1 MSEILDDI
9 LDECNQELPQFNKY
23 LLTDFR
29 QDQINGCISFM
40 EMTFE
45 ESTRLFQGRVKF
57 KGTRIL
63 SPEERINLT
72 LSNPRIT
79 PVVEIAPTELQLVE
93 FLFTCDDTTFAI
105 PLYMPYLKDDC
116 MVINGSQYYIQF
128 ALTDRVFYH
137 ISKDNGLGI
146 KVLRA
151 HLRFWRNMKY
161 QFASVTGTRYSD
173 QVIVVKAHL
182 RSHKY
187 TSDDIRT
194 SLLLYPLAMLG
205 WTNTLQRYGIQHHQI
220 TFVGYVNKE
229 DTLHEYFQIRKA
241 TDDQEGLYVKI
252 DKQIL
257 STNPDEHTRVQMR
270 VITALLYVL
279 QYFVRNASTIYQD
292 NVQLRKYLTN
302 DTDMTVWRV
311 ILGSTIYGINY
322 SSEPQICSYA
332 EQHLDS
338 LISYLDPHTK
348 LKLRDIGV
356 HVNDIYE
363 LLDYIFINMDS
374 HVVNYTPA
382 DLSEKRINIIDL
394 LCGTIVRRLFTKVYS
409 FTNNNRK
416 NRVSTPKEVESLY
429 RIGQKSFT
437 QLHQAGSVVA
447 INPARY
453 HDNYLL
459 TVGGRKVRTTHSA
472 TSGKSGDLSGAKT
485 KQQVNHLSSPGHR
498 FHPSWMYVE
507 SCLIVSHTN
516 PDVAGNINF
525 FLDIDDKGNVLVAD
539 YAKQY
544 QEQMLPYCITK

>member
-1 MSEILDDI
+1 MTEILDDI
-9 LDECNQELPQFNKY
+9 LDECNNRLPQFNKY
-23 LLTDFR
+23 LLNDFR
-29 QDQINGCISFM
+29 KDQINGCISFM

-45 ESTRLFQGRVKF
+45 EATRLFQGRVKF
-57 KGTRIL
+57 KGTRVL
-63 SPEERINLT
+63 TPEERIQLT
-72 LSNPRIT
+72 LSNPRFT

-93 FLFTCDDTTFAI
+93 FLFTYDDNQFSI
-105 PLYMPYLKDDC
+105 PLYMPYLKDNC
-116 MVINGSQYYIQF
+116 MMINGSQYYLQF

-151 HLRFWRNMKY
+151 HLRFWRNLKY
-161 QFASVTGTRYSD
+161 PFASVTGTRYAD
-173 QVIVVKAHL
+173 QVLVVKAHL

-187 TSDDIRT
+187 TSEDIRT
-194 SLLLYPLAMLG
+194 SLLLYPLSMVG
-205 WTNTLQRYGIQHHQI
+205 WTNTLTRYGIRHDQI
-220 TFVGYVNKE
+220 TFTGYANKE
-229 DTLHEYFQIRKA
+229 DTTHEYFQIRKA
-241 TDDQEGLYVKI
+241 TDEDEGLYVKI

-257 STNPDEHTRVQMR
+257 SANPDESTRLQMR

-279 QYFVRNASTIYQD
+279 QYFVKNATTMYQD

-302 DTDMTVWRV
+302 DNDTTVWQV

-322 SSEPQICSYA
+322 SSETQICSYA

-338 LISYLDPHTK
+338 LTTYLDPHTK

-356 HVNDIYE
+356 FVKDIHE
-363 LLDYIFINMDS
+363 LIDYIFINMDS

-394 LCGTIVRRLFTKVYS
+394 LCGTIVRRIFTKVYS

-416 NRVSTPKEVESLY
+416 NRVSTTREVESLF
-429 RIGQKSFT
+429 RIGIKSFT

-447 INPARY
+447 INPAKY
-453 HDNYLL
+453 NDNYLL
-459 TVGGRKVRTTHSA
+459 IVGGRKVRTTHSA
-472 TSGKSGDLSGAKT
+472 TGGKSGDLAGAKT
-485 KQQVNHLSSPGHR
+485 KQQVNHLSSPSHR

-516 PDVAGNINF
+516 PDVAGNINY
-525 FLDIDDKGNVLVAD
+525 FLDIDTKGNVQIAD
-539 YAKQY
+539 YAKEY
-544 QEQMLPYCITK
+544 QDQMLPYCITK

>member
-1 MSEILDDI
+1 MTEILDDI
-9 LDECNQELPQFNKY
+9 LDECNNRLPQFNKY
-23 LLTDFR
+23 LLNDFR
-29 QDQINGCISFM
+29 NDQIKGCTSFM

-45 ESTRLFQGRVKF
+45 EATRLFQGRVKF
-57 KGTRIL
+57 KGTRVL
-63 SPEERINLT
+63 TPEERIQLT
-72 LSNPRIT
+72 LSNPRFT
-79 PVVEIAPTELQLVE
+79 PVVEIAPTELMLVE
-93 FLFTCDDTTFAI
+93 FLFTYDDNQFSI
-105 PLYMPYLKDDC
+105 PLYMPYLKDNC
-116 MVINGSQYYIQF
+116 MVINGSQYYLQF

-151 HLRFWRNMKY
+151 HLRFWRNLKY
-161 QFASVTGTRYSD
+161 QFASVNGTRYAD
-173 QVIVVKAHL
+173 QVLVVKAHL

-187 TSDDIRT
+187 TSEDIRT
-194 SLLLYPLAMLG
+194 SLLLYPLSMLG
-205 WTNTLQRYGIQHHQI
+205 WTNTLIRYGINPDQI
-220 TFVGYVNKE
+220 TFTGYVNKE
-229 DTLHEYFQIRKA
+229 DTQYEYFQIRKA
-241 TDDQEGLYVKI
+241 VDDVEGLYVKI
-252 DKQIL
+252 DKKIL
-257 STNPDEHTRVQMR
+257 STNPDEHTRLQMR

-279 QYFVRNASTIYQD
+279 QYFVRNATTMYQD

-302 DTDMTVWRV
+302 DTDTSVWQV

-322 SSEPQICSYA
+322 SSETQICSYA

-338 LISYLDPHTK
+338 LTTYLDPHTK

-356 HVNDIYE
+356 FVKDIHE
-363 LLDYIFINMDS
+363 LIDYIFINMDS

-394 LCGTIVRRLFTKVYS
+394 LCGTIVRRIFTKVYG

-416 NRVSTPKEVESLY
+416 NRVSTTREVESLF
-429 RIGQKSFT
+429 RIGIKSFT

-453 HDNYLL
+453 NDNYLL

-472 TSGKSGDLSGAKT
+472 TGGKSGDLAGAKT
-485 KQQVNHLSSPGHR
+485 KQQVNHLSSPAHR

-516 PDVAGNINF
+516 PDVAGNINY
-525 FLDIDDKGNVLVAD
+525 FLDIDDKGNVQIAD
-539 YAKQY
+539 YAKEY
-544 QEQMLPYCITK
+544 QDQMLPYCITK